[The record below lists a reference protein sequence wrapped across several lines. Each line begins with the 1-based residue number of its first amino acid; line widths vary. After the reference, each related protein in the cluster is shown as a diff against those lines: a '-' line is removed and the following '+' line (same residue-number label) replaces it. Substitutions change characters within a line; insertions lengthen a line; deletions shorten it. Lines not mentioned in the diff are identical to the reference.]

1 MKEESAK
8 NFGAT
13 NSRYLTENVRC
24 IYTDTELYFKSD
36 LAPRLKPNYYK
47 IQMNEKIECKDFVK
61 NVGIFIFASFIH
73 F

>member
-47 IQMNEKIECKDFVK
+47 IQMNEKILRK
-61 NVGIFIFASFIH
+61 NVGIFLFTTFIDL
-73 F
+73 

>member
-36 LAPRLKPNYYK
+36 LATRLKPNYYK
-47 IQMNEKIECKDFVK
+47 IQMNEKILRK
-61 NVGIFIFASFIH
+61 NVGIFLFTTFID

>member
-36 LAPRLKPNYYK
+36 LTARLKPNYYK
-47 IQMNEKIECKDFVK
+47 IQMHEKREYFVK
-61 NVGIFIFASFIH
+61 M
-73 F
+73 

>member
-47 IQMNEKIECKDFVK
+47 IQMNEKILRK
-61 NVGIFIFASFIH
+61 NVGIFLFTNFIN

>member
-47 IQMNEKIECKDFVK
+47 IQMNEKILRK
-61 NVGIFIFASFIH
+61 NVGIFLFTTFID